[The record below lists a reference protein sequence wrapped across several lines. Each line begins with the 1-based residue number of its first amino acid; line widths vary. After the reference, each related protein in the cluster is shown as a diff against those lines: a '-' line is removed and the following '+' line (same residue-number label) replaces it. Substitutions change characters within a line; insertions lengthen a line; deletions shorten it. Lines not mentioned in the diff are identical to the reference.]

1 MNKLLI
7 ALGLA
12 STVAFVGCAKKEEAP
27 AAPAEETSAPVEAPV
42 EAPVDAAVDAA
53 ASEEAPVDAAASE
66 EAPVDAAAPAEE
78 ASAPAAQ

>member
-27 AAPAEETSAPVEAPV
+27 AAPVEEASAPVEAPV

-53 ASEEAPVDAAASE
+53 ASAEAPVDAS
-66 EAPVDAAAPAEE
+66 APVDAAAPAEE